1 MHISRDMEQFGCAD
15 EGALDE
21 GMGGPAVAPVLC
33 PCARDSAPVGEVE
46 IGAALVHPD

>member
-1 MHISRDMEQFGCAD
+1 MEQFGCAD